1 MLHYVISIQL
11 LNCNEVCKKELYLM
25 FSAIFYGEKE
35 FGFAEVPDSERCA
48 EPEEAKLKKRIMKY
62 YINYHDNRL

>member
-1 MLHYVISIQL
+1 
-11 LNCNEVCKKELYLM
+11 M

-48 EPEEAKLKKRIMKY
+48 EPEEAVKLKKSP
-62 YINYHDNRL
+62 YI